1 MCDKK
6 YMNEVE
12 GLKRIEDFI
21 EKDID
26 TEKKEIIL
34 QLFSFQTPILDD

>member
-26 TEKKEIIL
+26 TENSYTIFFNEKFIYK
-34 QLFSFQTPILDD
+34 

>member
-6 YMNEVE
+6 YMNE

-21 EKDID
+21 EKYID

-34 QLFSFQTPILDD
+34 HLFSFQTPILDD